1 MDTTSNN
8 KRIAKNTLFLY
19 IRMLLLMAVTLYT
32 SRIVLK
38 ALGIEDF
45 GIYNV
50 VAGVVAMFNLLV
62 NTLSNA
68 SSRFITYALGKENE
82 IELKQV
88 FSTVFAIHLL
98 FAVALFFWGE
108 TIGLWFVYNKLI
120 IPNERLIAALW
131 VYHCSILTAV
141 AIFVSVP
148 FNALI
153 IAHERMG
160 AFAYFSIVEAVLKL
174 LIAIGLIY
182 VPYDK
187 LVVYA
192 ISYFFIQVF
201 VKFIYVGYCLLHFSE
216 SKFRFSWDS
225 RLVKKIFVY
234 VGWTLNGSLAVIGY
248 TQGINILLN
257 MFFGPIVNAA
267 RGIAVQVQAAINTF
281 IENFQTAIRPQIIK
295 TYASSEFH
303 YMHTL
308 VVASSKYGFF
318 LTLVLVCPIML
329 CIQPILMM
337 WLGTVPAH
345 TDDFIHVILGVA
357 LLWPLRGAMIDAI
370 HATGDIKKFQLYEG
384 TVLLLIVPI
393 AYLLLK
399 FWHVEAEVVFWV
411 YFLIEFVTQIFRI
424 WIVLPKIKMSF
435 SFYFKEV
442 FRPISLLFLLS
453 FIPLFFIKV
462 SVEETFWYVT
472 LYLLLFGGY
481 ILLCIFFCG
490 LRKSERNLIFKVVSK
505 QFSVFKKL

>member
-1 MDTTSNN
+1 M
-8 KRIAKNTLFLY
+8 
-19 IRMLLLMAVTLYT
+19 
-32 SRIVLK
+32 
-38 ALGIEDF
+38 
-45 GIYNV
+45 
-50 VAGVVAMFNLLV
+50 
-62 NTLSNA
+62 
-68 SSRFITYALGKENE
+68 
-82 IELKQV
+82 
-88 FSTVFAIHLL
+88 
-98 FAVALFFWGE
+98 
-108 TIGLWFVYNKLI
+108 
-120 IPNERLIAALW
+120 
-131 VYHCSILTAV
+131 
-141 AIFVSVP
+141 
-148 FNALI
+148 
-153 IAHERMG
+153 
-160 AFAYFSIVEAVLKL
+160 
-174 LIAIGLIY
+174 
-182 VPYDK
+182 
-187 LVVYA
+187 
-192 ISYFFIQVF
+192 
-201 VKFIYVGYCLLHFSE
+201 
-216 SKFRFSWDS
+216 
-225 RLVKKIFVY
+225 
-234 VGWTLNGSLAVIGY
+234 
-248 TQGINILLN
+248 
-257 MFFGPIVNAA
+257 
-267 RGIAVQVQAAINTF
+267 QVQAAINTF

-462 SVEETFWYVT
+462 SVEETFWYVI